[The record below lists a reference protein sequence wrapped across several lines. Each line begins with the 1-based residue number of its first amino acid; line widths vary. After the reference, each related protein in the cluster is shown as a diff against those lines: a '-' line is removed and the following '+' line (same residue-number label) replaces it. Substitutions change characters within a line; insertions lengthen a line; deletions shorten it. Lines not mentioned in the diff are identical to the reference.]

1 MQKYKVSN
9 ADLWCDA
16 YLKQNK
22 QKQKQPTILPLR
34 SLPEILVIFLS
45 LTFVRRFI
53 FKEAHYCTFLLIF
66 CHV

>member
-22 QKQKQPTILPLR
+22 QKTKKNKKDNQKKNKKPNNFT
-34 SLPEILVIFLS
+34 
-45 LTFVRRFI
+45 LT
-53 FKEAHYCTFLLIF
+53 
-66 CHV
+66 

>member
-1 MQKYKVSN
+1 M
-9 ADLWCDA
+9 LICDVMPI
-16 YLKQNK
+16 QNK
-22 QKQKQPTILPLR
+22 TNKKQKQPTILPLR

-53 FKEAHYCTFLLIF
+53 LKEAHYCTFLLIF

>member
-22 QKQKQPTILPLR
+22 QTKNKNNQQFYPYVASPK
-34 SLPEILVIFLS
+34 SWWYS
-45 LTFVRRFI
+45 S
-53 FKEAHYCTFLLIF
+53 H
-66 CHV
+66 

>member
-22 QKQKQPTILPLR
+22 QKNNQQFYPYVASPK
-34 SLPEILVIFLS
+34 SWWYS
-45 LTFVRRFI
+45 S
-53 FKEAHYCTFLLIF
+53 H
-66 CHV
+66 

>member
-22 QKQKQPTILPLR
+22 QKKTQQFYPYVASPK
-34 SLPEILVIFLS
+34 SWWYS
-45 LTFVRRFI
+45 S
-53 FKEAHYCTFLLIF
+53 H
-66 CHV
+66 

>member
-22 QKQKQPTILPLR
+22 QKTKTTNN
-34 SLPEILVIFLS
+34 FT
-45 LTFVRRFI
+45 LT
-53 FKEAHYCTFLLIF
+53 
-66 CHV
+66 

>member
-22 QKQKQPTILPLR
+22 QKTTNILPLR

-53 FKEAHYCTFLLIF
+53 LKEAHYCTFLLIF